1 MEGDSSSGRGIREL
15 LQSDLY
21 SGLETDQEVLMKP
34 VLLSQDV
41 LPLGEFKT
49 QASRVLRKLKE
60 NQRPVIITQNGRA
73 AAVLITP
80 EEFDQMRERERFM
93 TAVREGLA
101 DVEAGRL
108 LDSEEVRRQ
117 LDAEFGPL
125 ES

>member
-1 MEGDSSSGRGIREL
+1 
-15 LQSDLY
+15 
-21 SGLETDQEVLMKP
+21 MKP

-80 EEFDQMRERERFM
+80 EEFDQMREGERFM

-101 DVEAGRL
+101 DSEAGRVLEDDEVERL
-108 LDSEEVRRQ
+108 LDERFGS
-117 LDAEFGPL
+117 LKDA
-125 ES
+125 